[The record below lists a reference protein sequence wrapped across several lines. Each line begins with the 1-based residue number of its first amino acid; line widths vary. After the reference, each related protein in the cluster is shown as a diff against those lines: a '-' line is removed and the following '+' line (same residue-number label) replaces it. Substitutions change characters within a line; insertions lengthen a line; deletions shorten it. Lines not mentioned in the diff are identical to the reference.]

1 MTNDSIRRKYL
12 ALVARFYEL
21 AADHADSELREMKER
36 MVPKDAEGISKA
48 IEALMLLH
56 AIGNS
61 DESKRNSHM
70 AGYVTTKR
78 YQLVSRASR
87 SDVLHGDYLE
97 RLLSDQALFSTVK
110 DIARVVPGN
119 LQPQPKE
126 SRNRYVKRVV
136 RYVDSLDEIGK
147 RQLKDALSDELA
159 KKPGNFVS
167 QWQNLI
173 REL

>member
-36 MVPKDAEGISKA
+36 MVPRDAEGISKA

-56 AIGNS
+56 AIGNTS
-61 DESKRNSHM
+61 ESKKNFH
-70 AGYVTTKR
+70 VTENVATKR

-87 SDVLHGDYLE
+87 SDVLHGEYLE
-97 RLLSDQALFSTVK
+97 LLLRDQALFSTVK
-110 DIARVVPGN
+110 DIAKVVPGN

-126 SRNRYVKRVV
+126 SRSRYVKRVV
-136 RYVDSLDEIGK
+136 RYVDSLDETGK
-147 RQLKDALSDELA
+147 RQLKEALSDELT

-167 QWQNLI
+167 QWQSLI